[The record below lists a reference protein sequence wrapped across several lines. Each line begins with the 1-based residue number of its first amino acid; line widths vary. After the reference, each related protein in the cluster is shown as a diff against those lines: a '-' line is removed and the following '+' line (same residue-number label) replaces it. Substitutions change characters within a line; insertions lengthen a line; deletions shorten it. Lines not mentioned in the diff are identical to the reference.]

1 MTDIA
6 SPNLPSRDFDATSRF
21 YAKFGFVET
30 WRDED
35 WMILRRRDLLLEFFR
50 HPDLDPAESWFSC
63 CFRLDDVDA
72 FFDEV
77 IAAGIPETTTGWPR
91 AHRPKREV
99 WGGTVGALV
108 DLDGTLIRLVQNGG

>member
-1 MTDIA
+1 
-6 SPNLPSRDFDATSRF
+6 
-21 YAKFGFVET
+21 
-30 WRDED
+30 
-35 WMILRRRDLLLEFFR
+35 
-50 HPDLDPAESWFSC
+50 
-63 CFRLDDVDA
+63 DDVDA

-91 AHRPKREV
+91 AHRPKREA

>member
-21 YAKFGFVET
+21 YAKFGFIET

-50 HPDLDPAESWFSC
+50 HADLDPAESWFSC

-91 AHRPKREV
+91 VHRPKREA
-99 WGGTVGALV
+99 WGGKVGALV